1 MFSSTEIRNAVLGCV
16 DTSVDDDSENK
27 SSTRH
32 TAPAWTRLTSQAVPP
47 AAEDV
52 AELAGYTFLLAVVPR
67 PRSTSASSSF
77 TAISEWLTEL
87 FSPKPTK
94 IHVALL
100 SLIGSESRCCP
111 FSTYGGIGAG
121 WDSQFSHQD
130 MVAYYLQG
138 PYSGC
143 WRAFPIATTKTEAS
157 TFAKNCK
164 ACESAPYSLS
174 RYVCSVPPF
183 RNLTRFLNDDCKAPA
198 HCAGLAARILSR
210 TFGFLKHAPPYY
222 HPTSLYEECRD
233 VSLAMRLAARV
244 KGDAD
249 VIATELDKVENTLLF
264 GTLSSVAG
272 VDATEAS
279 KVFSQ
284 ASSSLLK
291 ARAGGQETDALEAAL
306 ATMLLRWVTAAVP
319 PQRRK

>member
-52 AELAGYTFLLAVVPR
+52 AELAGYVFLLAVVPR

-111 FSTYGGIGAG
+111 YSTYVCIGAG
-121 WDSQFSHQD
+121 WDLYASSRIRIWWRTTCRGRTLG
-130 MVAYYLQG
+130 VGERLRLQRQRQRLRRLRRTVK
-138 PYSGC
+138 
-143 WRAFPIATTKTEAS
+143 RA
-157 TFAKNCK
+157 
-164 ACESAPYSLS
+164 SL
-174 RYVCSVPPF
+174 RRTPRHVCSVPPF
-183 RNLTRFLNDDCKAPA
+183 RGPDEIPERRLQSASALC
-198 HCAGLAARILSR
+198 GLAARILSR
-210 TFGFLKHAPPYY
+210 TFGF
-222 HPTSLYEECRD
+222 
-233 VSLAMRLAARV
+233 
-244 KGDAD
+244 
-249 VIATELDKVENTLLF
+249 
-264 GTLSSVAG
+264 
-272 VDATEAS
+272 
-279 KVFSQ
+279 
-284 ASSSLLK
+284 
-291 ARAGGQETDALEAAL
+291 
-306 ATMLLRWVTAAVP
+306 
-319 PQRRK
+319 

>member
-16 DTSVDDDSENK
+16 DTSVDDDSDKNPP
-27 SSTRH
+27 TRH
-32 TAPAWTRLTSQAVPP
+32 IAPSWTRLTSQTVPS
-47 AAEDV
+47 ATEDV

-67 PRSTSASSSF
+67 SRSTSASSSF
-77 TAISEWLTEL
+77 SATAEWLTEL

-100 SLIGSESRCCP
+100 SLIGSESRCYP
-111 FSTYGGIGAG
+111 YSTYVGIGAG
-121 WDSQFSHQD
+121 WDIQFSHED

-143 WRAFPIATTKTEAS
+143 WRAFPIATTKAEAS

-164 ACESAPYSLS
+164 ACEKAPYSIS
-174 RYVCSVPPF
+174 RYVCSIPPF
-183 RNLTRFLNDDCKAPA
+183 RQMTRLLNDDCKSPA
-198 HCAGLAARILSR
+198 HCAGLSARVLSR
-210 TFGFLKHAPPYY
+210 TFGFLKHASPYY

-233 VSLAMRLAARV
+233 VSLATRQATRFRS
-244 KGDAD
+244 DAGV
-249 VIATELDKVENTLLF
+249 VIAPDLEKVENTLLF

-272 VDATEAS
+272 VGAKEAS
-279 KVFSQ
+279 DVFSH
-284 ASSSLLK
+284 ASASLLN

-306 ATMLLRWVTAAVP
+306 ATMLLRWVTAALP
-319 PQRRK
+319 A